1 VNLDFFEGEL
11 GEPPAGWQGDQAV
24 MVEDDCRFESQC
36 AVLTSGSLQQSFKA
50 LPWRGTALR
59 FRAWLKLEPAKPGMT
74 ARFFMKTERH
84 SRYRDVRGRGWIQ
97 VEVARV
103 IEPEADA
110 LTIGIALNGEGQVI
124 IAGVTLKQVPP
135 SEATPDSAVTGSKP

>member
-36 AVLTSGSLQQSFKA
+36 AMLTGGSLQQSFKA
-50 LPWRGTALR
+50 ESWRGGALR
-59 FRAWLKLEPAKPGMT
+59 FRAWLRLEASAPET
-74 ARFFMKTERH
+74 SARIFIRTERH
-84 SRYRDVRGRGWIQ
+84 SWYREVRGHGWVQ
-97 VEVARV
+97 VELARV
-103 IEPEADA
+103 IEPEAETI
-110 LTIGIALNGEGQVI
+110 TIGFTLNGEGQVR
-124 IAGVTLKQVPP
+124 IAGVTVKQVPP